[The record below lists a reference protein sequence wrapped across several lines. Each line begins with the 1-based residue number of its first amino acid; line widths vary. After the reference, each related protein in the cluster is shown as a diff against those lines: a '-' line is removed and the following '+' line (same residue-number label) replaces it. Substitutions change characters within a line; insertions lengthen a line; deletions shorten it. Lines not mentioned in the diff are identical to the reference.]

1 MVKRNVL
8 GIVGWLLLA
17 ILLGILSE
25 VLMIDREEYQ
35 HQLYKI
41 PFENDDV
48 RRYSIS
54 IAIGVFNK
62 IYNYSAF
69 DYVMSLLLMLYVE
82 MCSYSTLLQAWH
94 NVTTART

>member
-25 VLMIDREEYQ
+25 VLMIAREEYQ
-35 HQLYKI
+35 HQRYKI
-41 PFENDDV
+41 PFEHDDV

-54 IAIGVFNK
+54 ITIGCLIRYITLAIL
-62 IYNYSAF
+62 II
-69 DYVMSLLLMLYVE
+69 
-82 MCSYSTLLQAWH
+82 
-94 NVTTART
+94 

>member
-1 MVKRNVL
+1 MVKRNIL
-8 GIVGWLLLA
+8 GIVGWLLSA

-54 IAIGVFNK
+54 IAIGCL
-62 IYNYSAF
+62 IRYI
-69 DYVMSLLLMLYVE
+69 
-82 MCSYSTLLQAWH
+82 TLAILII
-94 NVTTART
+94 

>member
-8 GIVGWLLLA
+8 GIVGWLLSA

-41 PFENDDV
+41 SFENDDV

-54 IAIGVFNK
+54 IAIGCLIRYITFV
-62 IYNYSAF
+62 I
-69 DYVMSLLLMLYVE
+69 LII
-82 MCSYSTLLQAWH
+82 
-94 NVTTART
+94 

>member
-1 MVKRNVL
+1 MVKRNIL

-25 VLMIDREEYQ
+25 VLMIYREEYQ

-54 IAIGVFNK
+54 IAIGCL
-62 IYNYSAF
+62 IRYI
-69 DYVMSLLLMLYVE
+69 
-82 MCSYSTLLQAWH
+82 TLAILII
-94 NVTTART
+94 

>member
-1 MVKRNVL
+1 MIFTNGKCNIL

-25 VLMIDREEYQ
+25 VLMINREEYQ

-54 IAIGVFNK
+54 IAIGCL
-62 IYNYSAF
+62 IRYI
-69 DYVMSLLLMLYVE
+69 
-82 MCSYSTLLQAWH
+82 TLAILII
-94 NVTTART
+94 

>member
-8 GIVGWLLLA
+8 GIVGWLLSA

-41 PFENDDV
+41 PFENNDV

-54 IAIGVFNK
+54 IAIGCL
-62 IYNYSAF
+62 IRYI
-69 DYVMSLLLMLYVE
+69 
-82 MCSYSTLLQAWH
+82 TLAILII
-94 NVTTART
+94 

>member
-1 MVKRNVL
+1 MIKRNVL

-25 VLMIDREEYQ
+25 VLMIAREEYQ

-48 RRYSIS
+48 RRYSIF
-54 IAIGVFNK
+54 IAVGCLIRY
-62 IYNYSAF
+62 I
-69 DYVMSLLLMLYVE
+69 
-82 MCSYSTLLQAWH
+82 TLAILII
-94 NVTTART
+94 

>member
-1 MVKRNVL
+1 MVKRNIL

-25 VLMIDREEYQ
+25 VLMIAREEYQ

-54 IAIGVFNK
+54 IAVGCLIRY
-62 IYNYSAF
+62 I
-69 DYVMSLLLMLYVE
+69 
-82 MCSYSTLLQAWH
+82 TLAILII
-94 NVTTART
+94 

>member
-8 GIVGWLLLA
+8 GIVGWLLSA

-25 VLMIDREEYQ
+25 ILMIDREEYQ

-54 IAIGVFNK
+54 IAIGCL
-62 IYNYSAF
+62 IRYI
-69 DYVMSLLLMLYVE
+69 
-82 MCSYSTLLQAWH
+82 TLAILII
-94 NVTTART
+94 

>member
-8 GIVGWLLLA
+8 GIVWWLLLA
-17 ILLGILSE
+17 TLLGILSE
-25 VLMIDREEYQ
+25 ILMIDREEYQ

-54 IAIGVFNK
+54 IAIGCL
-62 IYNYSAF
+62 IRYI
-69 DYVMSLLLMLYVE
+69 
-82 MCSYSTLLQAWH
+82 TLAILII
-94 NVTTART
+94 

>member
-1 MVKRNVL
+1 MVKHNVL
-8 GIVGWLLLA
+8 GIVGWLLSA

-54 IAIGVFNK
+54 IAIGCL
-62 IYNYSAF
+62 IRYI
-69 DYVMSLLLMLYVE
+69 
-82 MCSYSTLLQAWH
+82 TLAILII
-94 NVTTART
+94 

>member
-1 MVKRNVL
+1 MVKRNIL

-25 VLMIDREEYQ
+25 VLMINREEYQ

-54 IAIGVFNK
+54 IAIGCL
-62 IYNYSAF
+62 IRYI
-69 DYVMSLLLMLYVE
+69 
-82 MCSYSTLLQAWH
+82 TLAILII
-94 NVTTART
+94 

>member
-41 PFENDDV
+41 PFEHDDV

-54 IAIGVFNK
+54 IAIGCLIRYITFS
-62 IYNYSAF
+62 I
-69 DYVMSLLLMLYVE
+69 LII
-82 MCSYSTLLQAWH
+82 
-94 NVTTART
+94 

>member
-8 GIVGWLLLA
+8 RIVGWLLLA
-17 ILLGILSE
+17 ILLGIISE
-25 VLMIDREEYQ
+25 IIMIDREEYQ

-54 IAIGVFNK
+54 IAIGCL
-62 IYNYSAF
+62 IRYI
-69 DYVMSLLLMLYVE
+69 
-82 MCSYSTLLQAWH
+82 TLAILII
-94 NVTTART
+94 

>member
-25 VLMIDREEYQ
+25 VLMIAREEYQ
-35 HQLYKI
+35 HQRYKI
-41 PFENDDV
+41 PFEHDDV

-54 IAIGVFNK
+54 IAIGCL
-62 IYNYSAF
+62 IRYI
-69 DYVMSLLLMLYVE
+69 
-82 MCSYSTLLQAWH
+82 TLAILII
-94 NVTTART
+94 

>member
-1 MVKRNVL
+1 MVKRNIL

-25 VLMIDREEYQ
+25 VLMIAREEYQ

-54 IAIGVFNK
+54 IAIGCL
-62 IYNYSAF
+62 IRYI
-69 DYVMSLLLMLYVE
+69 
-82 MCSYSTLLQAWH
+82 TLAILII
-94 NVTTART
+94 